1 MTDATLP
8 MFWGYI
14 TKTKRII
21 VLAYKH
27 ESQVS
32 RVSGHPSVTG
42 VICPFRAESF
52 SDAQERISENYD
64 SYIMPE

>member
-1 MTDATLP
+1 MTDVTLP

-14 TKTKRII
+14 TKSKRII

-27 ESQVS
+27 ERQVS
-32 RVSGHPSVTG
+32 EMTGHPSVTG
-42 VICPFRAESF
+42 VICPFRADSF

-64 SYIMPE
+64 SYIMTE